1 MLYLHNW
8 TSRKKWLAHV
18 ISCHAQ
24 DYMTSR
30 LHRYVQHTWPLI
42 SELYTP
48 LLWA

>member
-30 LHRYVQHTWPLI
+30 PKPKPLCL
-42 SELYTP
+42 SV
-48 LLWA
+48 